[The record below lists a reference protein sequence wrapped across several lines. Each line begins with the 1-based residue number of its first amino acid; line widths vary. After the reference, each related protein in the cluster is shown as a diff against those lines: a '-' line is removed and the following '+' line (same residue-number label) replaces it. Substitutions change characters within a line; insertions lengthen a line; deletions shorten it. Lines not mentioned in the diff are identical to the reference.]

1 MIKKISRFHRSSFI
15 REKVPSPLAVSV
27 SVCTYFFGAL
37 VTYPIDHTF
46 LLASWLAAGP
56 LHYTVYL
63 TREARG
69 SLLNPYTLFFT
80 GLVMFSLG
88 GYLANTT
95 VF

>member
-1 MIKKISRFHRSSFI
+1 MIKKISRFHRSKFI
-15 REKVPSPLAVSV
+15 REKVPSPLAVCV

-37 VTYPIDHTF
+37 AIYPIDHTF

-56 LHYTVYL
+56 LLYTVYL

-80 GLVMFSLG
+80 GLVMFNLG

-95 VF
+95 VS